1 MTAQFRLTEP
11 AIQDIEQ
18 IADYIARQ
26 SGLNQADS
34 EALLRSADRFL
45 NKLDAKFVKIAH
57 FPNLGQ
63 QRDEILSGLRSFP
76 MDNYLILYMVNG
88 QDVEI
93 FRVVSGYRDLS
104 ALFTDADD

>member
-1 MTAQFRLTEP
+1 MTPQFRFTQP

-26 SGLNQADS
+26 SGLD
-34 EALLRSADRFL
+34 RADRFL
-45 NKLDAKFVKIAH
+45 SNLDAKFAKIAQ
-57 FPNLGQ
+57 FPNLGR
-63 QRDEILSGLRSFP
+63 QRDEILPNLRSLP
-76 MDNYLILYMVNG
+76 MDNYLILYMPIG

-104 ALFTDADD
+104 ALFTDVDDLI

>member
-11 AIQDIEQ
+11 AIQDIEE

-26 SGLNQADS
+26 SGLDQA
-34 EALLRSADRFL
+34 ERFL
-45 NKLDAKFVKIAH
+45 NKLDAKFVKIAQ
-57 FPNLGQ
+57 FPNLGRE
-63 QRDEILSGLRSFP
+63 RDEILPGLRSLP
-76 MDNYLILYMVNG
+76 MGNYLILYMVIG
-88 QDVEI
+88 EKVEI

>member
-1 MTAQFRLTEP
+1 MTAQFCLTEP

-26 SGLNQADS
+26 SGLDQ
-34 EALLRSADRFL
+34 ADRFL
-45 NKLDAKFVKIAH
+45 NKLDARFVKIAQ
-57 FPNLGQ
+57 FPNLGR
-63 QRDEILSGLRSFP
+63 QRDEILPGLRSLP
-76 MDNYLILYMVNG
+76 MDNYLILYMVMG

>member
-1 MTAQFRLTEP
+1 MPQFRLTEP

-26 SGLNQADS
+26 SGLDQ
-34 EALLRSADRFL
+34 ADRFL
-45 NKLDAKFVKIAH
+45 SKLDNKFVKITQ
-57 FPNLGQ
+57 FPNLGRT
-63 QRDEILSGLRSFP
+63 RDEILPRLRSLS
-76 MDNYLILYMVNG
+76 MDQYLILYMPIG

-104 ALFTDADD
+104 ALFTDAED

>member
-26 SGLNQADS
+26 SGLD
-34 EALLRSADRFL
+34 RADRFL
-45 NKLDAKFVKIAH
+45 NKLDAKFAKIAQ
-57 FPNLGQ
+57 FPNLGR
-63 QRDEILSGLRSFP
+63 QRDEILPGLRSLP
-76 MDNYLILYMVNG
+76 MDNYLILYMVMG
-88 QDVEI
+88 EDVEI
-93 FRVVSGYRDLS
+93 FRVVSGYRNLS

>member
-1 MTAQFRLTEP
+1 MSAQFRLTEP

-26 SGLNQADS
+26 SGLDQ
-34 EALLRSADRFL
+34 ADRFL
-45 NKLDAKFVKIAH
+45 NKLDDKFAKIAQ
-57 FPNLGQ
+57 FPNLGR
-63 QRDEILSGLRSFP
+63 QREKILPGLRSLP
-76 MDNYLILYMVNG
+76 IDNYLILYMVIG

>member
-18 IADYIARQ
+18 LADYIARQ
-26 SGLNQADS
+26 SGLDQG
-34 EALLRSADRFL
+34 DRFL
-45 NKLDAKFVKIAH
+45 SKLDAKFIKIAQ
-57 FPNLGQ
+57 FPNLGR
-63 QRDEILSGLRSFP
+63 QRDEILPGLRSLP
-76 MDNYLILYMVNG
+76 MDNYLILYMVIG